1 MVAQCKRSPLG
12 LMGCVLCCANEELK
26 PRSKKAVNARKVN
39 FFKAVL
45 FWVKNKVSVR
55 SKFLLQVYRIMAE
68 KEKFVFPY
76 TCK

>member
-1 MVAQCKRSPLG
+1 MVAQCKRSPVG
-12 LMGCVLCCANEELK
+12 LMGCGLCCEKELLK
-26 PRSKKAVNARKVN
+26 PRSRIAVNARKVN

-55 SKFLLQVYRIMAE
+55 SKYSY
-68 KEKFVFPY
+68 KFTELWPKKKNLFFPY